1 MVLVEGNSGNVIGK
15 ANEPHWLFNELEEI
29 KEMAPLVHAHVNK
42 ILRENNEDVD
52 KREEVNQG
60 SIIIDNSL
68 VSVVLF
74 ASY

>member
-1 MVLVEGNSGNVIGK
+1 ME
-15 ANEPHWLFNELEEI
+15 
-29 KEMAPLVHAHVNK
+29 PLVHAHVNK

-74 ASY
+74 AY